1 MTPTDTLFA
10 KLIFTVMLLASL
22 GAFVYLMRRRYQ
34 VLRAA
39 RQIDRFDRPWERLK
53 KVLVYYLGQRRI
65 LDPKHLGAGI
75 MHALI
80 FWGFLAVSINSLHL
94 IGRAYIPHFHLPL
107 FGPESLLGAPYIFLR
122 DVFEVAV
129 LLMVLVA
136 GFRRLVL
143 KPERIT
149 LSWDAALILTLIGTL
164 MLTDFLYNGS
174 LVAMDVPTGEAYSF
188 TAAFFGSLLSGA
200 GMSSGALAAL
210 GHTAWWIHMAALLF
224 FLAYLPISKH
234 FHVVTSVFNVYF
246 QNLQPSYLPHMDLE
260 DENIENF
267 GVSQIEQ
274 FDWKDILDVYTCTEC
289 GRCQAA
295 CPAYATEKPLSP
307 KKVNEHMRDHLFEK
321 TPWILQMAAQ
331 ANGGE
336 VA

>member
-107 FGPESLLGAPYIFLR
+107 FGPESLLGAPYI
-122 DVFEVAV
+122 
-129 LLMVLVA
+129 
-136 GFRRLVL
+136 
-143 KPERIT
+143 
-149 LSWDAALILTLIGTL
+149 
-164 MLTDFLYNGS
+164 
-174 LVAMDVPTGEAYSF
+174 
-188 TAAFFGSLLSGA
+188 
-200 GMSSGALAAL
+200 
-210 GHTAWWIHMAALLF
+210 
-224 FLAYLPISKH
+224 
-234 FHVVTSVFNVYF
+234 
-246 QNLQPSYLPHMDLE
+246 
-260 DENIENF
+260 
-267 GVSQIEQ
+267 
-274 FDWKDILDVYTCTEC
+274 
-289 GRCQAA
+289 
-295 CPAYATEKPLSP
+295 
-307 KKVNEHMRDHLFEK
+307 
-321 TPWILQMAAQ
+321 
-331 ANGGE
+331 
-336 VA
+336 